1 MQSRNDVALTASV
14 SNNLRGDTIRL
25 VFMYIFYEANDEIL
39 ETIVAKEELNHDEFI
54 LGVEV
59 ESSDYE
65 IECNENIFSQ

>member
-1 MQSRNDVALTASV
+1 
-14 SNNLRGDTIRL
+14 
-25 VFMYIFYEANDEIL
+25 MYIFYEANDEIL